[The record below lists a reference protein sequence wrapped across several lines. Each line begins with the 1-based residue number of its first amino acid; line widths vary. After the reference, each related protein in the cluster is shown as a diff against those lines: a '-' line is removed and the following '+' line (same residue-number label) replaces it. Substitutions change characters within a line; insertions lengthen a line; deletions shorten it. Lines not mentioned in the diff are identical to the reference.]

1 MMKSGIGSSAVQVGE
16 LQVGAI
22 SAVNAM
28 GDVFDFD
35 GKEIAGLMS
44 SDGKLLS
51 TCKAMKDNIY
61 QSKNVFSGN
70 TTISCIMTNAILTK
84 AQCKKLASICHDAY
98 ARRIMP
104 VHTSVD
110 GDTIFVMSSGTLKLD
125 TNSFDALAVIATEE
139 LEKAIVSGVKSAK
152 CILGIKSYSDL

>member
-1 MMKSGIGSSAVQVGE
+1 
-16 LQVGAI
+16 
-22 SAVNAM
+22 
-28 GDVFDFD
+28 
-35 GKEIAGLMS
+35 
-44 SDGKLLS
+44 
-51 TCKAMKDNIY
+51 MKDNIY

-70 TTISCIMTNAILTK
+70 TTISCIMTNAVLTK

-125 TNSFDALAVIATEE
+125 DNSFDALAVIATEE

-152 CILGIKSYSDL
+152 GILGTKSYSDL